1 MNKKADSQVL
11 IVIFELLVVALV
23 VFTTARVAHSYGSS
37 LLTQKV
43 NLAQDIAMMADTL
56 AGVPGDA
63 MVQYPENVSQFSIIL
78 SKKSVLVFE
87 KDDTEAERV
96 SRSFILPE
104 GYDAFG
110 TLQQENLLCLEKKG
124 KAIIL
129 RKCEPERKEKAE
141 EESKEI
147 PAGPTFYGLAIEGD
161 PVVFVIDRSGSMERE
176 SGWVFPQGLEPP
188 GQRKIDV
195 AKWQLKT
202 ALQGMETGKRFNLV
216 FFDSD
221 IKTFKPG
228 LVELN
233 DQTREEA
240 FAFIDTFEPGTT
252 TNTGEAVQKALS
264 LGEIEALYLLSDGR
278 PNIVPLALA
287 QIKSANAADKAKI
300 NVIAIFTKI
309 PDDISDTERET
320 FEKERQQGQ
329 QFLQQIADENG
340 GVFVTQE

>member
-221 IKTFKPG
+221 IKT
-228 LVELN
+228 
-233 DQTREEA
+233 
-240 FAFIDTFEPGTT
+240 
-252 TNTGEAVQKALS
+252 GEAVQKALS